1 MNATLKSTVRP
12 RQGTGE
18 GRRGGADGADGAAE
32 KYRVMVVDDS
42 SIIRGFISR
51 YLEEDESLSV
61 VATAANGLMALR
73 NLPSARP
80 DVVVLDIEMPEMD
93 GMTALPK
100 ILEAAPDVRVVMAST
115 LTRKNAEI
123 SMRAIQLGASD
134 YVPKPESTREVHAS
148 LDFRR
153 ELVEKV
159 KIYAAKRR
167 RSLGLPLPGGRLP
180 DSARPDGRAESRRS
194 AYTVVRRGEA
204 KAETSARPLRTTE
217 DGDRRIVLRAA
228 SVARP
233 ELLAIGASTG
243 GPQAVIALVQSIA
256 GAVSGVPVVIVQ
268 HMPPTFTGILAD
280 HIGRASG
287 LAVKEAE
294 DGETAQ
300 RGRVYVAP
308 GGYHMTVRREAG
320 QSLLQINQD
329 PPENFCRPAVDP
341 LLRSLATGL
350 GNRTLAVIL
359 TGMGHDGLRGARD
372 LVGAGST
379 LLAQDEASSVVWGMP
394 GAVATAGL
402 CTAVEPLYALGAR
415 IRKLLGGAR

>member
-1 MNATLKSTVRP
+1 VNATLKTTV
-12 RQGTGE
+12 GS
-18 GRRGGADGADGAAE
+18 RRGGAGDTPGPSGPAE

-51 YLEEDESLSV
+51 YLEEDDAISV
-61 VATAANGLMALR
+61 VATAANGNMALR
-73 NLPSARP
+73 NLTSARP

-100 ILEAAPDVRVVMAST
+100 ILETAPDVRVVMAST
-115 LTRKNAEI
+115 LTRKNAEV

-167 RSLGLPLPGGRLP
+167 RALGLPLPGGQLP
-180 DSARPDGRAESRRS
+180 ESAQPAGRAEGRRP
-194 AYTVVRRGEA
+194 AYTVVGRNDTRGETA
-204 KAETSARPLRTTE
+204 SRPARAAEGGARQ
-217 DGDRRIVLRAA
+217 IVLRTA
-228 SVARP
+228 STARP

-243 GPQAVIALVQSIA
+243 GPQALIALMSSISS
-256 GAVSGVPVVIVQ
+256 AVAGVPVVIVQ
-268 HMPPTFTGILAD
+268 HMPPTLTGILAD
-280 HIGRASG
+280 HIARASG
-287 LAVKEAE
+287 LAVREAK
-294 DGETAQ
+294 DGEPAE
-300 RGRVYVAP
+300 RGHVYVAP
-308 GGYHMTVRREAG
+308 GGYHMTILRDSGRNILRLDQE
-320 QSLLQINQD
+320 

-341 LLRSLATGL
+341 LFRSLASGF
-350 GNRTLAVIL
+350 GNRALAVIL

-379 LLAQDEASSVVWGMP
+379 LLAQDEESSVVWGMP
-394 GAVATAGL
+394 GAVAMAGL
-402 CTAVEPLYALGAR
+402 CAAVEPLDTLGGC
-415 IRKLLGGAR
+415 IRKLLGGGR